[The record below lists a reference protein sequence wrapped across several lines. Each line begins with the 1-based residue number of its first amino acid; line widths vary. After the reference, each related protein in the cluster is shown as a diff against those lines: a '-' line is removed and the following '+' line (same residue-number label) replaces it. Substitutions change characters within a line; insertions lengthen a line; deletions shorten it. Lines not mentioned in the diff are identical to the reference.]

1 MDNAVGLQDTDV
13 IYVDTNVEQIE
24 SLPDTAFHRAVDL
37 EVVAADK
44 DGQSIF
50 DQCPEIATNLY
61 EMRDRLRTYV
71 HSLAVDHLWDRHR
84 KAL

>member
-1 MDNAVGLQDTDV
+1 MLQRTMLDVGLECLGVFMDNALGLQVSDT

-44 DGQSIF
+44 GGQSRF
-50 DQCPEIATNLY
+50 
-61 EMRDRLRTYV
+61 R
-71 HSLAVDHLWDRHR
+71 AVSRH
-84 KAL
+84 KS

>member
-44 DGQSIF
+44 DGQSY
-50 DQCPEIATNLY
+50 L
-61 EMRDRLRTYV
+61 
-71 HSLAVDHLWDRHR
+71 
-84 KAL
+84 

>member
-1 MDNAVGLQDTDV
+1 MPQRTILDAGSKFIGVLMDNAVGLQDTDV

-44 DGQSIF
+44 DGQSY
-50 DQCPEIATNLY
+50 L
-61 EMRDRLRTYV
+61 
-71 HSLAVDHLWDRHR
+71 
-84 KAL
+84 